1 MEWTKEQ
8 QRVID
13 ERDANILVSAAA
25 GSGKTAVLVER
36 ILNRV
41 MDKENPRDIDEFL
54 VVTFTNA
61 AAGQMRDKLASKLE
75 NALEKNPENE
85 HLMRQMVL
93 VNRADIT
100 TIDSFC
106 LRIVKE
112 YFSLLNMDSAFSIG
126 DPGMMELMKNDVLD
140 KLFERKY
147 KEPDEDGEYMCFSS
161 LVDIFCQ
168 DRDDDKL
175 KAEILKIYNMASSYP
190 VPEQWLSGAKAALM
204 VDGAEEL
211 SGLPWVRKLIEL
223 VHCKINDAALL
234 VARALELCKEDGGPD
249 KNYEVS
255 AADEEILNAILAADS
270 YGSMHEAMSNI
281 SWTRLKTCKGDAYD
295 GGLVAEYKKL
305 RENYKKMVKS
315 LDFFAQDEEKVV
327 SQIKKMRTYLI
338 PLIDLV
344 SEFTDEYTKLK
355 QSRKI
360 MEFADVEHMAYRLV
374 CAGYDDE
381 GRPVPT
387 DAGRKISEHYNEIF
401 IDEYQ
406 DSNYLQED
414 ILCSV
419 SGISRGVYNMF
430 MVGDVK
436 QSIYRFRMARPDLFI
451 DKYNSFKDEGNE
463 IKIELRD
470 NFRSR
475 AVVLDAVNYFFYQL
489 MGEDLGKIQYNKDI
503 ALKASKEFP
512 EPEDSSVN
520 VNTSSSAEIMI
531 ADSDIP
537 EDDNENVGKLALEA
551 EMIAGRI
558 RELTDEESGMHVYD
572 EERGEYRKAEFG
584 DIVILA
590 RSVKGFGDIVYNT
603 LTSNGI
609 PVYLDDPKGYFD
621 AVEIKVIMSL
631 LSVVDNCR
639 QDIPLA
645 AVLLSPMADIN
656 ENELALVCDYA
667 AKNLKSAGCLYD
679 KCLCYMEEYEND
691 ISDKLKRFMEIIET
705 LKRYKLS
712 MSISELIWKALD
724 MTGYYLYASAM
735 PMGSRRKANID
746 MLLEKADKYEDG
758 YYKGLFNFLRYVEKL
773 KVNEVD
779 FGQANVLG
787 DNENVVRIISMHK
800 SKGLEYPIVF
810 VSGLGRQFNRNDSR
824 ENIILHS
831 DYYMSDMVFDNRRRY
846 KSNSFIREAFKALL
860 RNESMAE
867 ELRVLY
873 VAMTRAKEKLILTG
887 CESDVNGIMERQ
899 RSILKLDS
907 RLLPY
912 GIRQDSKSFMQLIM
926 ACMVRYNRDAGN
938 VMTDAE
944 AVIEL
949 NVCTYG
955 DIIAQRVNSAVKK
968 SVDIHSFFKMA
979 DEIVKDERYSELAK
993 SFEFEYPYKA
1003 YTEIRSKMSISDIK
1017 KMKAYDGAGFEVSE
1031 ITFQSERPAAAEG
1044 ALSGAERGTLVHKF
1058 MELIE
1063 FSELADTDDYAEYV
1077 RSYKAYLYD
1086 RNIFDEDE
1094 IKAVNDTRIINMLKS
1109 DLGQRMIGAAARGE
1123 LYKEQ
1128 QFSVGIPAS
1137 EIHNVADM
1145 PETADKADDVVIV
1158 QGIID
1163 AFFYEDG
1170 ELVLMD
1176 YKTDRADREELVGR
1190 YKAQL
1195 DYYAETLER
1204 LTGCIVKEK
1213 IIYSFYLNEEI
1224 SLE

>member
-13 ERDANILVSAAA
+13 ERGTNILVSAAA

-36 ILNRV
+36 ILDKV

-61 AAGQMRDKLASKLE
+61 AAGQMRDKIASKLE
-75 NALEKNPENE
+75 KALEENPENE
-85 HLMRQMVL
+85 HLMKQMVL

-112 YFSLLNMDSAFSIG
+112 HFSLLNMDSAFSIG

-147 KEPDEDGEYMCFSS
+147 KEPCEDGEYLSFSS

-168 DRDDDKL
+168 DREDDRL
-175 KAEILKIYNMASSYP
+175 KTEILKIYNMASSYP
-190 VPEQWLSGAKAALM
+190 VPENWLSGAKAALM

-211 SGLPWVRKLIEL
+211 SELPWVRKLIEL
-223 VHCKINDAALL
+223 VHCKVNDAVLL
-234 VARALELCKEDGGPD
+234 VEQGRGLCQESGGPD

-255 AADEEILNAILAADS
+255 VADEEIFNTILAADS
-270 YGSMHEAMSNI
+270 YTSMHDAMSNI
-281 SWTRLKTCKGDAYD
+281 SWTRLKTCKGDTYD
-295 GGLVAEYKKL
+295 ENLVAEYKKL
-305 RENYKKMVKS
+305 RESYKNMVKS
-315 LDFFAQDEEKVV
+315 FNFFVQEAETVV
-327 SQIKKMRTYLI
+327 NQIKSMRTYLI
-338 PLIDLV
+338 PLIGLV
-344 SEFTDEYTKLK
+344 SEFTDEYMELK
-355 QSRKI
+355 QSKKI
-360 MEFADVEHMAYRLV
+360 MEFADVEHMAYKLV
-374 CAGYDDE
+374 CAGYDD
-381 GRPVPT
+381 GKPVPT
-387 DAGRKISEHYNEIF
+387 EAGRKISETYSEIF

-414 ILCSV
+414 ILCAV
-419 SGISRGVYNMF
+419 SGMSRGVYNMF

-451 DKYNSFKDEGNE
+451 DKYNRFRDAGNE

-489 MGEDLGKIQYNKDI
+489 MGEDLGKIEYNKDI
-503 ALKASKEFP
+503 ALTASKEFP
-512 EPEDSSVN
+512 VSEDSAINSN
-520 VNTSSSAEIMI
+520 ISSSVEIMI
-531 ADSDIP
+531 ADSTMS
-537 EDDNENVGKLALEA
+537 EDDTENAGKIALEA
-551 EMIAGRI
+551 EMIAERI
-558 RELTDEESGMHVYD
+558 RELTDEESGIYVYD
-572 EERGEYRKAEFG
+572 DERGEYRKAVFG
-584 DIVILA
+584 DVVILA

-603 LTSNGI
+603 LTSHGI

-631 LSVVDNCR
+631 LSVIDNCR

-645 AVLLSPMADIN
+645 AVLLSPMAGMN

-667 AKNLKSAGCLYD
+667 AKNLKSVSCLYD

-691 ISDKLKRFMEIIET
+691 ISDKLKHFMGIIQT
-705 LKRYKLS
+705 LKKYKIS

-724 MTGYYLYASAM
+724 MTGYYIYASAM

-773 KVNEVD
+773 KVNDVD

-787 DNENVVRIISMHK
+787 DDENVVRIISMHK

-860 RNESMAE
+860 KNESMAE

-887 CESDVNGIMERQ
+887 CEADVSKIVEGQ
-899 RSILKLDS
+899 QSILNLES

-926 ACMVRYNRDAGN
+926 ACMVRYNSDAGD
-938 VMTDAE
+938 VMTDTDAI
-944 AVIEL
+944 IEM
-949 NVCTYG
+949 NVCVYE
-955 DIIAQRVNSAVKK
+955 DIIAKRVDSAVKK
-968 SVDIHSFFKMA
+968 GVDIENFFKMA
-979 DEIVKDERYSELAK
+979 DEIASDDRYDKLCK
-993 SFEFEYPYKA
+993 SFNYKYPYEK
-1003 YTEIRSKMSISDIK
+1003 YTDIRSKMSISDIK
-1017 KMKAYDGAGFEVSE
+1017 KMKAFDGAGFDIAETTFESE
-1031 ITFQSERPAAAEG
+1031 KSAATEG
-1044 ALSGAERGTLVHKF
+1044 SLSGAERGSLVHKF
-1058 MELIE
+1058 MELIK
-1063 FSELADTDDYAEYV
+1063 FSELADADDYTDYIKNFKNFLLAG
-1077 RSYKAYLYD
+1077 
-1086 RNIFDEDE
+1086 NIFDEDE
-1094 IKAVNDTRIINMLKS
+1094 IKAVNNTKIFNMLKS
-1109 DLGQRMIGAAARGE
+1109 ELGQRMIRAAARGE

-1128 QFSVGIPAS
+1128 QFSVGIPVS
-1137 EIHNVADM
+1137 EIYGGTDLTEASGR
-1145 PETADKADDVVIV
+1145 ADDVVIV

-1170 ELVLMD
+1170 EIVLMD

-1204 LTGCIVKEK
+1204 LTGCNVKEK

-1224 SLE
+1224 SLV